1 MEQLLNIGEVE
12 KLLNIKKSTLRAWIF
27 SNRIPFIRIGRLIRF
42 KPSDLEAW
50 VNNRVKGGNGGRDGN
65 KDS

>member
-12 KLLNIKKSTLRAWIF
+12 KVLNVKKSTLRAWVF
-27 SNRIPFIRIGRLIRF
+27 ANRIPFIKIGRLIRF

-50 VNNRVKGGNGGRDGN
+50 VSNREKGGNGGRDGS
-65 KDS
+65 KGS

>member
-27 SNRIPFIRIGRLIRF
+27 GNRIPFIRVGRLIRF

-50 VNNRVKGGNGGRDGN
+50 LNNREKGRNHGTDGN
-65 KDS
+65 KGS